1 MRGLLVGCNANPQQV
16 LRYDRGGAGENERES
31 TELSVCSRGETA
43 VSLYQQNGKLCKV
56 SVSVAS
62 VKMLGIN
69 GCRSE

>member
-1 MRGLLVGCNANPQQV
+1 M
-16 LRYDRGGAGENERES
+16 LRNDRGGAGENERES

-43 VSLYQQNGKLCKV
+43 ISLYQQNGKLYKV

-69 GCRSE
+69 GS